1 MANFGPSK
9 TWTDG
14 EILSHTDLNAA
25 LLDIINNVTNNNIDA
40 DNIDETDDYTWSGA
54 NSFVGGH
61 SIKVLSNAAAS
72 IVTGTTLEWDPGD
85 GGQMTDNSSGISLDF
100 KLPDAADNQ
109 DTFASIAAIC
119 LDDTS
124 TSEDGE
130 LSFRVATAGTNTEQ
144 MTLSSTALT
153 VTPAITASG
162 GITSGGNIVS
172 DTDSTDD
179 LGTTGVRWANLFVDD
194 VTVTNNVTIGGT
206 LTLTGGITLNGN
218 TTIGDSSADTLTVNS
233 TITSNLIFT
242 DNTYDI
248 GASGATRPRDLFL
261 SRNAVMGG
269 TLGVTGATTLSS
281 TLGVTG
287 LITASGGVSGTTGTF
302 SGDLAVDTDTLFV
315 DASADRVGVNNAAPS
330 TPLHVKDASTAY
342 VMAETTGTSTSAG
355 FRLKGDASADYT
367 IYTTQGVGNFGIY
380 DNANA
385 AQRLTIDTSGNMGLG
400 VTPSGYFADKFVVSA
415 GNADGITIAAS
426 ATSDTNY
433 LLFADGTSGNAAY
446 RGQIVYDHANDLM
459 QLATAATAALT
470 IDSSQRVGIGTAS
483 PSAPLS
489 VASTAST
496 YEGMELVTPSGDA
509 SGVFQFGVHDSGG
522 ISGRNIEFRRGGSD
536 GFDTLSLR
544 ITDAGRVGINT
555 TDTKNAMLYV
565 EQDSASTAG
574 GIQIGRYGGD
584 AAWAISNVSSNLRF
598 GVDNTADGTIDIDA
612 MTIDYQGLVGI
623 GTISPTSGYSLDIAN
638 SSSANVYIRTTASSD
653 TASSLAIEGYRS
665 NGSAGYLSRIE
676 AKNRN
681 GAVAVT
687 QIDSETESV
696 YNSGALVFKTASTGT
711 MAERARI
718 DANGDVAI
726 GRAPYTNYRF
736 TVQSAD
742 SSSSTYA
749 LQIQNSLGYGLI
761 QARSDGQITTGN
773 YTLSP
778 YNNTTASAANM
789 HVTSSGI
796 LQRSTSSAKY
806 KTGVETIEDSYA
818 DAILNMRP
826 VWYRSLS
833 EADNANHGWWGFIA
847 EEVAEIDPRLVQYR
861 TTESVIS
868 EESGR
873 EETVTL
879 DEPIPEGV
887 SYDRFVP
894 LLLNLIQRQQQSIAT
909 LETKVAALEAA

>member
-1 MANFGPSK
+1 M
-9 TWTDG
+9 
-14 EILSHTDLNAA
+14 
-25 LLDIINNVTNNNIDA
+25 
-40 DNIDETDDYTWSGA
+40 
-54 NSFVGGH
+54 
-61 SIKVLSNAAAS
+61 
-72 IVTGTTLEWDPGD
+72 
-85 GGQMTDNSSGISLDF
+85 
-100 KLPDAADNQ
+100 
-109 DTFASIAAIC
+109 
-119 LDDTS
+119 
-124 TSEDGE
+124 
-130 LSFRVATAGTNTEQ
+130 
-144 MTLSSTALT
+144 
-153 VTPAITASG
+153 
-162 GITSGGNIVS
+162 
-172 DTDSTDD
+172 
-179 LGTTGVRWANLFVDD
+179 
-194 VTVTNNVTIGGT
+194 
-206 LTLTGGITLNGN
+206 
-218 TTIGDSSADTLTVNS
+218 
-233 TITSNLIFT
+233 
-242 DNTYDI
+242 
-248 GASGATRPRDLFL
+248 
-261 SRNAVMGG
+261 
-269 TLGVTGATTLSS
+269 
-281 TLGVTG
+281 
-287 LITASGGVSGTTGTF
+287 SGTTGTF